1 MLPSERAG
9 GVPVCC
15 HFRSSLSLF
24 ARHLSALALAVSAN
38 SPSHPSQGKG
48 PLWAFFAS
56 TSDEIHVL
64 DDDTLPGTE
73 AVELVARR
81 LFQDVSI
88 LLEDLKWGRRI
99 I

>member
-1 MLPSERAG
+1 MPLSERAG
-9 GVPVCC
+9 GMSVCC
-15 HFRSSLSLF
+15 HLRSSSSLF
-24 ARHLSALALAVSAN
+24 AQHLSALALVVSALL
-38 SPSHPSQGKG
+38 SG
-48 PLWAFFAS
+48 AFFAS

-81 LFQDVSI
+81 LFQDVSV
-88 LLEDLKWGRRI
+88 LLEDLKWGSRI